1 MSLPKPYHE
10 KAIYQFTCVL
20 CLVLMLLL
28 YRVYRAGDDGDKRLA
43 ELSGELLDENRG
55 LREEAQNLR
64 IIKADVLLEL
74 ETCQTK
80 VKVLSRPKE
89 TTKD

>member
-1 MSLPKPYHE
+1 MPLPKLYHK

-20 CLVLMLLL
+20 CLVLLLL
-28 YRVYRAGDDGDKRLA
+28 LFRMYRAGDDGDRRMA

-74 ETCQTK
+74 ETCQSK
-80 VKVLSRPKE
+80 VKILSRPKE
-89 TTKD
+89 ATKD

>member
-1 MSLPKPYHE
+1 MPLPKLYHE
-10 KAIYQFTCVL
+10 KVIHQFTCVL
-20 CLVLMLLL
+20 CLVLALLL
-28 YRVYRAGDDGDKRLA
+28 FRMYRAGDDGDRRMA

-74 ETCQTK
+74 ETCQSK
-80 VKVLSRPKE
+80 VKTLSRPKE
-89 TTKD
+89 TAKD